1 MELKFR
7 IIVFLCSLF
16 FLNFLL
22 AETRFSDPKPTMD
35 NPRKFIFPL
44 STANE
49 KEISH
54 LIGTTNRVIEAYG
67 SNNCEVVIVCY
78 ADGIKTVQKDAVFVD
93 KNITKRMKALLLL
106 DVEILACNNTLK
118 SRKIK
123 PSELIDDVGIVEA
136 GVVEIIE
143 RQVDGYIYVR
153 P

>member
-1 MELKFR
+1 MMKKILF
-7 IIVFLCSLF
+7 ILSL
-16 FLNFLL
+16 LVIGSLY
-22 AETRFSDPKPTMD
+22 AKTIFSDPKPTME

-54 LIGTTNRVIEAYG
+54 LIGTTNRVMETYG

-78 ADGIKTVQKDAVFVD
+78 ADGIKTVQKNAVFKD
-93 KNITKRMKALLLL
+93 KNITKRMKDLLLS
-106 DVEILACNNTLK
+106 DVEILACNKTLK

-123 PSELIDDVGIVEA
+123 PSELIEDVDIVDA

>member
-1 MELKFR
+1 MR
-7 IIVFLCSLF
+7 AVVFLCSLF
-16 FLNFLL
+16 FLNSLV

-35 NPRKFIFPL
+35 KPRKFIFPL

-54 LIGTTNRVIEAYG
+54 LIGTSNRVIKAYG
-67 SNNCEVVIVCY
+67 SNNYELVIVCY
-78 ADGIKTVQKDAVFVD
+78 ADGIKAIQKDAVFTD
-93 KNITKRMKALLLL
+93 KNITKRMKALLLS

-123 PSELIDDVGIVEA
+123 KSELIEDVDIVEA

-143 RQVDGYIYVR
+143 RQVDGYVYVR

>member
-1 MELKFR
+1 MR
-7 IIVFLCSLF
+7 TIVLLCSLL

-22 AETRFSDPKPTMD
+22 AETIFSEPKPSME

-49 KEISH
+49 KEIYH
-54 LIGTTNRVIEAYG
+54 IIGTTNNVIKAYG
-67 SNNCEVVIVCY
+67 SNNYEVVIVCY
-78 ADGIKTVQKDAVFVD
+78 SDGIKALQKDAIFTD
-93 KNITKRMKALLLL
+93 KNITKRMKALMLS
-106 DVEILACNNTLK
+106 DVELIACNNTLK

-123 PSELIDDVGIVEA
+123 ESELIEDVDFVEA

-143 RQVDGYIYVR
+143 RQLRGYVYVR

>member
-1 MELKFR
+1 MKKILF
-7 IIVFLCSLF
+7 ILSILVIGSLC
-16 FLNFLL
+16 
-22 AETRFSDPKPTMD
+22 AKTIFSDPKPTMD

-54 LIGTTNRVIEAYG
+54 LIGTANRVIKAYG
-67 SNNCEVVIVCY
+67 SNNYDLVIVCY
-78 ADGIKTVQKDAVFVD
+78 ADGIKAIEKDAPFKD
-93 KNITKRMKALLLL
+93 KNITQRMKALLLS
-106 DVEILACNNTLK
+106 DVEIVACNNTLK

-123 PSELIDDVGIVEA
+123 PSELIEDVGIVDA

-143 RQVDGYIYVR
+143 RQVDGYVYVR